1 MRLWRM
7 NNNNFLL
14 YTRCMTYNHSS
25 YIVDA
30 MNGFCMQKTTFPF
43 VNVIVDDA
51 STDGEPEVIEQYL
64 QENFNLDDSAVV
76 RREETNDYRLV
87 YAQHKNNKN
96 CYFVVLYLKYNHYLK
111 KDKQHYYAKWLN
123 SSKYVAIC
131 EGDDYWT
138 DPYKLQKQVD
148 FLETHPDFGCCCTR
162 YRYYYQNRN
171 EFSELDHFGDIF
183 VDGQEG
189 VEINH
194 DNYFEIGKLPQ
205 ILTTMHRRELIPP
218 DAYYYKLKNRQDDAL
233 FYCMTLYGKIW
244 LMNEV
249 TGVYRKHDNS
259 ATWNVNQGGAIAQ
272 AKMLHD
278 IWMDCWQYDKSDVLR
293 ETVLWSIQQL
303 CTSTIRYS
311 KMWDSNTVKQCIEE
325 HRSIATKTERCGFY
339 KAMLRA
345 LIVRLIKRPYK
356 KR

>member
-1 MRLWRM
+1 MRLRRM

-87 YAQHKNNKN
+87 YAQHKTNKN

-111 KDKQHYYAKWLN
+111 KDKQPYYAKWLN

-148 FLETHPDFGCCCTR
+148 FLESHPDYSMCVHAAQWMIGENNEKDINGCNHLDERDLTVDEIILHGGLYVATASTLYRTNAIPKGEERPIWWRMADVGDYPLHIYAAMHGKVHFYPEAMCV
-162 YRYYYQNRN
+162 YRYQHPGSWTFNQGRN
-171 EFSELDHFGDIF
+171 KDIKHAKCETEWMEILNTETNNKYLDSVYRH
-183 VDGQEG
+183 
-189 VEINH
+189 
-194 DNYFEIGKLPQ
+194 
-205 ILTTMHRRELIPP
+205 
-218 DAYYYKLKNRQDDAL
+218 
-233 FYCMTLYGKIW
+233 LYGFHNLLFCEKEISI
-244 LMNEV
+244 LEYYRKV
-249 TGVYRKHDNS
+249 CRTGVLSRSKFLK
-259 ATWNVNQGGAIAQ
+259 QAIQ
-272 AKMLHD
+272 RIFSH
-278 IWMDCWQYDKSDVLR
+278 S
-293 ETVLWSIQQL
+293 
-303 CTSTIRYS
+303 
-311 KMWDSNTVKQCIEE
+311 
-325 HRSIATKTERCGFY
+325 Y
-339 KAMLRA
+339 K
-345 LIVRLIKRPYK
+345 VYCRLKYGK
-356 KR
+356 